1 MPTVNGA
8 TDRLN
13 QVNTQLLCNS
23 VTLNCCTLLFVGL
36 VRNVSGGG
44 DFCVVVVFFTLR
56 KDFFTVTA
64 CP

>member
-13 QVNTQLLCNS
+13 QVNRQLLCNS

-44 DFCVVVVFFTLR
+44 IFVWLLFFSR
-56 KDFFTVTA
+56 
-64 CP
+64 